1 MITGFEKITEELSA
15 DELRCIGLLING
27 FKNRTKS
34 NPIKAPAI
42 ITAMNLS
49 LVKNN
54 INIRLTEPRLRKLVN
69 YIRSNSLLPLIA
81 TSAGYFCSTKTDEI
95 IKEIASL
102 TQRASAIMKSAEGLE
117 KYLQD
122 NLINCLPLKE
132 EI

>member
-1 MITGFEKITEELSA
+1 MLTNFEKITEELSA

-34 NPIKAPAI
+34 NPIKAPKI
-42 ITAMNLS
+42 IEAMNLS

-69 YIRSNSLLPLIA
+69 YIRYNSLLPLIA
-81 TSAGYFCSTKTDEI
+81 TSNGYFCSTKTDEI

-102 TQRASAIMKSAEGLE
+102 TQRASAIMNSANGLE
-117 KYLQD
+117 KYIQD
-122 NLINCLPLKE
+122 NIINCLPLKE